1 MIPRVLGGSGL
12 IGCFFC
18 SAHRVSKWS
27 LTPATS
33 LWAKRKPV
41 TSLTSTVMGSGC
53 PHPLRFGRD
62 LVTLLHNKARLM
74 RMGVVGV
81 TEHKPGVVCG
91 QLRAGPVLIP
101 NGQQAPGGR
110 YPPTRLCLP
119 GALAPNCRVALA
131 SLVLP
136 LTPPFGH
143 WGIPWVLPPGHLLN
157 LVPSAHFNCPTLGQP
172 SPPLP
177 RNSGG
182 ASSLTSLP
190 PPRQFIFNTAARGN
204 LAKHK
209 SIPVSSVLKL
219 LFHLLI
225 PFLTRWPPCCSS
237 NIPAEILPQG
247 LCACCS
253 LCLEGSSPKFSHGSL
268 LPLLQDSAQMSPPQQ
283 GLP

>member
-1 MIPRVLGGSGL
+1 MIS
-12 IGCFFC
+12 CFFC
-18 SAHRVSKWS
+18 SAQRVSKWS
-27 LTPATS
+27 LTPATN
-33 LWAKRKPV
+33 LWAKRKSV
-41 TSLTSTVMGSGC
+41 TSLTSRVMRSGC
-53 PHPLRFGRD
+53 PRPLRLGRD
-62 LVTLLHNKARLM
+62 WLLLHNKAHLI

-91 QLRAGPVLIP
+91 QLRAG
-101 NGQQAPGGR
+101 QQAPGGR

-119 GALAPNCRVALA
+119 GAQAPNCRVALA

-136 LTPPFGH
+136 LTPPFNL
-143 WGIPWVLPPGHLLN
+143 WGIPWVLPPEHLLN
-157 LVPSAHFNCPTLGQP
+157 LVPSAHSDCPMLGQP
-172 SPPLP
+172 SPPLT
-177 RNSGG
+177 RNSRG
-182 ASSLTSLP
+182 ASSLTSQP
-190 PPRQFIFNTAARGN
+190 APRQFIFNTAARGN

-225 PFLTRWPPCCSS
+225 PFLTRWPPCCFS
-237 NIPAEILPQG
+237 NVPAEILPQG

-253 LCLEGSSPKFSHGSL
+253 LCLEGSSPRFSHGSL